1 MNRREIL
8 KSIFTLSAVSAM
20 GGCRHDFHKGTYKPS
35 SGPKLAII
43 LQGPFAVIMR
53 KSGERGVVAFVP
65 KVDPGDL
72 QHEFRFLSPQS
83 TARMTGC
90 GSYRFSLP
98 HHGFETSDRE
108 PDISRG
114 FDNVRVTVDE
124 WTPRPDEYFVTLELP
139 SPERITYVP
148 PLYPAL
154 FGSENDAGRLGSAP
168 LNHIL
173 EYTVRS
179 ADKVRL
185 RQDPSSNCERQEHPP
200 VSIKDILQKYEEYY
214 QNAPD
219 QSPDATFSQRP
230 YIAKLLAQYSLVYFV
245 GVGLNPLPH
254 PLAPPEMQKRINHG
268 IGFFNT
274 KLLPAVYQNQTV
286 PPDAQLKKIG
296 KDVLQ
301 CGTGQLETS
310 SPAIRPA
317 VWQYSMP
324 QPHLRYVSSTENCTS
339 PVVLGSSRI

>member
-8 KSIFTLSAVSAM
+8 KGIFTLSAVSAM
-20 GGCRHDFHKGTYKPS
+20 GGCRHDFHKGTYKPP
-35 SGPKLAII
+35 SGPKLAVI
-43 LQGPFAVIMR
+43 LQGPFAVVMR
-53 KSGERGVVAFVP
+53 KNGERGVFAFVP
-65 KVDPGDL
+65 KTDADDL

-98 HHGFETSDRE
+98 HHGLETLDRE
-108 PDISRG
+108 PDISHG

-124 WTPRPDEYFVTLELP
+124 WNPRPDEYFVTLDLP

-154 FGSENDAGRLGSAP
+154 FGSENDSGRLGSVP

-179 ADKVRL
+179 ADRIHL
-185 RQDPSSNCERQEHPP
+185 RQDPSSTCARQEHPP
-200 VSIKDILQKYEEYY
+200 VKVDDLRQSYENYY
-214 QNAPD
+214 KNEEIPRQTLDP
-219 QSPDATFSQRP
+219 SPSQRL
-230 YIAKLLAQYSLVYFV
+230 YREKLLTQYSFVYFL
-245 GVGLNPLPH
+245 GVGL
-254 PLAPPEMQKRINHG
+254 PPPPGPYNMPHG
-268 IGFFNT
+268 ISFFNK
-274 KLLPAVYQNQTV
+274 KLLPAVYQEQPV
-286 PPDAQLKKIG
+286 PPDAILKAIG
-296 KDVLQ
+296 PDVQ
-301 CGTGQLETS
+301 KCGTGQLEMS
-310 SPAIRPA
+310 MPAIRPA

-339 PVVLGSSRI
+339 PVVLGSSRT